1 MTQYSDVTMERV
13 DVRVEVYDVDWQTTG
28 DDVVREFQA
37 DRTGFMRNFLESRGH
52 KVNRIDFVVRSQ
64 QEDPGDKPA
73 ADASAEGPVEQRM
86 PDRNYHIVY
95 PGNEE
100 SGWIC
105 CCA

>member
-1 MTQYSDVTMERV
+1 MERV
-13 DVRVEVYDVDWQTTG
+13 DVRVEVYDVDWQTAD

-37 DRTGFMRNFLESRGH
+37 DRTAFMRNFLESRGH

-64 QEDPGDKPA
+64 QEGPGGQPA
-73 ADASAEGPVEQRM
+73 KDASAEGPVEQRL
-86 PDRNYHIVY
+86 PDRHYHIVF
-95 PGNEE
+95 PDNEA